1 MNVVALLLVIAS
13 AVLHAVWNLLLKKA
27 RDRFAF
33 VWWYLLVPM
42 VVFSPMAFIAAGE
55 GSVSLTALSLG
66 CGIVSG
72 VLQAANLLAISL
84 AYRSGDL
91 SAAYP
96 LSRGSGQLLTVAMGV
111 GLLGEKLSVLGA
123 CGLALVFVGVYVVF
137 LPSLSREALLR
148 PLRMLGSASSRA
160 ALAAGLMIALYH
172 VIDRVGVR
180 GANQFQY
187 ILLLFAADFATV
199 TVVLSLRRR
208 WDLVW
213 DEWRANR
220 LSIIVAGS
228 LSLLS
233 YLLVLFALS
242 RERVAYVGPARNVGI
257 VFSVLLGAIFLRER
271 HGAMRLVGS
280 VLIVGGLVLA
290 GVGG

>member
-1 MNVVALLLVIAS
+1 MATTALLLVVAS
-13 AVLHAVWNLLLKKA
+13 GLLHAIWNLLLKKA

-33 VWWYLLVPM
+33 VWWYLLVPLAI
-42 VVFSPMAFIAAGE
+42 FSPMAFVGAGE
-55 GSVSLTALSLG
+55 GNASLTALSLG

>member
-1 MNVVALLLVIAS
+1 LQTAALILVIAS
-13 AVLHAVWNLLLKKA
+13 GLLHAIWNLLLKKA

-42 VVFSPMAFIAAGE
+42 VVFSPMAFMAAGE
-55 GSVSLTALSLG
+55 GSASLTALSLG

-96 LSRGSGQLLTVAMGV
+96 LSRGSGQLLTVALGV
-111 GLLGEKLSVLGA
+111 GLLGERLSPLGA

-137 LPSLSREALLR
+137 LPSLSREARRR
-148 PLRMLGSASSRA
+148 PIRMLASASSLA

-172 VIDRVGVR
+172 VIDRVGIQ

-199 TVVLSLRRR
+199 TIVLFLRRR

-213 DEWRANR
+213 GEWRANR
-220 LSIIVAGS
+220 LSIVVAGS

-257 VFSVLLGAIFLRER
+257 VFSVLLGAFFLREK
-271 HGAMRLVGS
+271 HGAMRVLGS
-280 VLIVGGLVLA
+280 GLIVGGLALA
-290 GVGG
+290 GAAG